1 MKNSLRRKFIIFALI
16 IIVPLATSNITAVF
30 TNRKINENYSI
41 MLSKLNTINEI
52 KNLLNDSAD
61 NFNKYIQ
68 TNNGQCKND
77 YERYLDEALS
87 KVNSLKEISDVESQ
101 YILRDLINT
110 LYSYKAEGDKTIELY
125 GNRGPID
132 TYYDHYVSAK
142 EVQSYC
148 NIYITNLTDSYI
160 SYNDN
165 IYKSYEVKER
175 NINKI
180 IILYIVL
187 ALLISSLS
195 TLFFI
200 KNISLKLKQL
210 VKASKKVANGDFELV
225 EGENTGIYELD
236 LLSEAFNSMTK
247 DINIYI
253 SSIKRNAELERKVID
268 DEITILKYENAL
280 KLSQLK
286 VLQSQINPHFL
297 FNTLNCI
304 NQTAIK
310 ENASTTEELIKSVAG
325 ILRYSLTMM
334 ERNATLKEEID
345 VVKQY
350 IFIQKV
356 RYDERV
362 TFILDFKIDLTKVK
376 VPGMTLQP
384 FVENAFIHG
393 IEPKEEGGNIGI
405 FIYEEDEYTMVRI
418 EDSGCGI
425 DEETLNRINSE
436 ENSGGH
442 IGHTTGMGIK
452 SVINRLELLYDEK
465 NLFSIE
471 SKEGLG
477 TKIYLKIPK
486 KELM

>member
-16 IIVPLATSNITAVF
+16 IIIPLATSNITAVL
-30 TNRKINENYSI
+30 TNRKINDNYSI
-41 MLSKLNTINEI
+41 MLSKLNNVNEI
-52 KNLLNDSAD
+52 KNLLNDASD

-68 TNNGQCKND
+68 TNTTQCRDNYRKD
-77 YERYLDEALS
+77 LDGALN
-87 KVNSLKEISDVESQ
+87 KVNSLRDISDVESQ

-110 LYSYKAEGDKTIELY
+110 LYSYRAEGEKTIELY
-125 GNRGPID
+125 DNRGPID
-132 TYYDHYVSAK
+132 TYYDHYVSTK
-142 EVQSYC
+142 EIQTYC
-148 NIYITNLTDSYI
+148 NSYITNLTDSYI
-160 SYNDN
+160 SYNDTL
-165 IYKSYEVKER
+165 YKSYEIKER

-180 IILYIVL
+180 IMIYIAA
-187 ALLISSLS
+187 ALLMSILS
-195 TLFFI
+195 TLVFI
-200 KNISLKLKQL
+200 RNISLKLKQL
-210 VKASKKVANGDFELV
+210 VKASKKVSNGDFEMV
-225 EGENTGIYELD
+225 GGEKTDIYELD
-236 LLSEAFNSMTK
+236 LLSEAFNSMIK
-247 DINIYI
+247 NIKVYIN
-253 SSIKRNAELERKVID
+253 SLKRNAELERKVID

-310 ENASTTEELIKSVAG
+310 ENASTTEELIKSVSG

-362 TFILDFKIDLTKVK
+362 TFMLDLKVDLTKVK

-393 IEPKEEGGNIGI
+393 IEPKEEGGKIGI
-405 FIYEEDEYTMVRI
+405 NIYEEGSYTIVLI
-418 EDSGCGI
+418 EDSGCGF
-425 DEETLNRINSE
+425 DEETLSKISSEDNSSE
-436 ENSGGH
+436 H
-442 IGHTTGMGIK
+442 IGHTTGMGIR
-452 SVINRLELLYDEK
+452 STINRLELLYDEK

-471 SKEGLG
+471 SKKGLG

-486 KELM
+486 KVLM